1 MIYKMMKYKIFFN
14 LMINFLMMIIK
25 CYLILKIKYTKK
37 KEIYKNYLRQMI
49 IYILYCKQMKY
60 NRIFIKVIIMNNYV
74 IYKY

>member
-1 MIYKMMKYKIFFN
+1 MIYKMMKYRIFFN

-60 NRIFIKVIIMNNYV
+60 NRIFIKVIMMNNYV